1 MCYVM
6 DCYNRVNMSRLHAFL
21 ILLPVLVSMALA
33 GCDKHGANEEGAL
46 RPVFETVH
54 VNINVGEVFI
64 NKVLNAG
71 EVSLVSSPDF
81 VEVGIDGCSLEI
93 RALSS
98 GDGEIWVSAD
108 NKRVRCR
115 ITVID
120 ASLPGEPPVPDDDIA
135 AELADISMRV
145 SVGRQVIGYSTPG
158 NMFIIS
164 ADRKQLDVVSLSTG
178 SEIRFGCDNLLLGDD
193 AVGMDNPVDVS
204 HPVLMVDGVG
214 KPVSEAR
221 IMQHTADGVW
231 IRVVTEEG
239 AAIWIVLA
247 HSLLNQ

>member
-1 MCYVM
+1 M

-33 GCDKHGANEEGAL
+33 GCDKHRANEEGAL
-46 RPVFETVH
+46 RPVFETAH
-54 VNINVGEVFI
+54 VNINVG
-64 NKVLNAG
+64 A
-71 EVSLVSSPDF
+71 VSLVSSPDF

-93 RALSS
+93 KALSS

-120 ASLPGEPPVPDDDIA
+120 VSLPGEPPVPDDDIA

>member
-33 GCDKHGANEEGAL
+33 GCDKHRANEEGAL
-46 RPVFETVH
+46 RPVFETAH

-71 EVSLVSSPDF
+71 AVSLVSSPDF

-93 RALSS
+93 KALSS

-120 ASLPGEPPVPDDDIA
+120 VSLPGEPPVPDDDIA

-178 SEIRFGCDNLLLGDD
+178 SEIRFGCDNPRQALIWKNVIIYDNMYYFYRTTRDIFCLLSQKLPDEFLRL
-193 AVGMDNPVDVS
+193 S
-204 HPVLMVDGVG
+204 
-214 KPVSEAR
+214 
-221 IMQHTADGVW
+221 
-231 IRVVTEEG
+231 
-239 AAIWIVLA
+239 
-247 HSLLNQ
+247 

>member
-1 MCYVM
+1 
-6 DCYNRVNMSRLHAFL
+6 
-21 ILLPVLVSMALA
+21 MALA
-33 GCDKHGANEEGAL
+33 GCDKHRANEEGAL
-46 RPVFETVH
+46 RPVFETAH

-93 RALSS
+93 KALSS

-120 ASLPGEPPVPDDDIA
+120 VSLPVEPPVPDDDIA

-145 SVGRQVIGYSTPG
+145 SVGAAG
-158 NMFIIS
+158 NRLFHSGATCFIIS

-204 HPVLMVDGVG
+204 HPVLMVDGIG

>member
-1 MCYVM
+1 
-6 DCYNRVNMSRLHAFL
+6 
-21 ILLPVLVSMALA
+21 
-33 GCDKHGANEEGAL
+33 
-46 RPVFETVH
+46 
-54 VNINVGEVFI
+54 
-64 NKVLNAG
+64 
-71 EVSLVSSPDF
+71 
-81 VEVGIDGCSLEI
+81 
-93 RALSS
+93 
-98 GDGEIWVSAD
+98 
-108 NKRVRCR
+108 
-115 ITVID
+115 
-120 ASLPGEPPVPDDDIA
+120 
-135 AELADISMRV
+135 
-145 SVGRQVIGYSTPG
+145 
-158 NMFIIS
+158 MFIIS

>member
-1 MCYVM
+1 M
-6 DCYNRVNMSRLHAFL
+6 
-21 ILLPVLVSMALA
+21 
-33 GCDKHGANEEGAL
+33 
-46 RPVFETVH
+46 
-54 VNINVGEVFI
+54 
-64 NKVLNAG
+64 NAG
-71 EVSLVSSPDF
+71 AVSLVSSPDF

-93 RALSS
+93 KALSS

-120 ASLPGEPPVPDDDIA
+120 VSLPGEPPVPDDDIA